1 MLSRKNGTEEF
12 MYRAAMEK
20 QIENRLMDMGRG
32 EERRGEERVRCS
44 ERVTWKL
51 LHYHM
56 YNR

>member
-32 EERRGEERVRCS
+32 EERRGEGE
-44 ERVTWKL
+44 
-51 LHYHM
+51 M
-56 YNR
+56 